1 MSKARKGTK
10 TTMKKRFLSFLT
22 AVSMIVGTIP
32 IMLPNTAIASET
44 EQKSNIDRSAYEELG
59 FTGLDA
65 KNDSNSFFG
74 TANTVLMPKKELYL
88 NYNGSSNFGQLL
100 RSGIDLYKS
109 NSDRKATGAYKR
121 YGQYKNG
128 DWANLK
134 DENGYNYGQLGGTE
148 PYSNIES
155 KNKHQRNAYAESVAF
170 NSGSG
175 RESNVATVYIRTKD
189 GNRRNQR
196 ISLEIATFGNDG
208 KSRNTASYV
217 VEYCNENSA
226 LNEQGYFYT
235 MDYAALIDVTAG
247 DYDGDGMDEIAV
259 YGANNKVIIY
269 KYRNSKLYTWK
280 TINTS
285 EISADSGVTVWGDG
299 YPVPNVKRAAV
310 VTLESFDLD
319 KNNADELVITVS
331 NPQDADYKHMNY
343 GYIYSYN
350 SGSRL
355 AQSAKIPLYD
365 DSTVL
370 RSASAA
376 AGDFDGSGQKTL
388 VFGGRASSTSNPN
401 SIRSNDKIATR
412 TVTYNHNTKSY
423 EASSIQK
430 YNESF
435 NIAMMADRGL
445 KYYSPIGM
453 AAFNMY
459 GEKDP
464 DGNSG
469 TRLFLFDRLYKYAG
483 GAFQADGTT
492 INYGSDQRNNANEK
506 EDKDQIW
513 VSNVIAGNFTK
524 KDIGRREQLIA
535 VVGQKQSGDDRYWFQ
550 IAYIC
555 ADNNNNVYRNWEGVV
570 NQATSYYNRTDKSR
584 EGAYLTISA
593 PDVDNDSMLLKFKG
607 SETYYSKPEVQAI
620 MQSAPYFEDV
630 ADVYDNYLN
639 NGATSYGKSKSD
651 TKGVSASIE
660 TSLGVYTSEE
670 ASLGGAAEFEASVAA
685 VASYEHQTTWT
696 TSTEVEYAGGIGDD
710 YVVMYTVPF
719 HRYVYEGNDK
729 NGKTVPVIIEEPMTP
744 ATVIVTVDKYDEIA
758 SMYNGLEPIRG
769 NVLTSAPGNPM
780 SYTTWGKGEF
790 KPIGDTQML
799 TNAGKGNGA
808 TVTVSRTDETEHENS
823 FAVGIEENLKAGGGA
838 GFLGNNVKAGVVQ
851 SMTASVGGVFSNMS
865 GVAYTGTVDNLPE
878 GVSDFG
884 FNWQLGYSKI
894 KFNGEDVIVIGYKT
908 SNVKRP
914 PSAPKNAVIT
924 DIGRNSMTLE
934 WDETPEAAIYE
945 LSFVTPDGEELPLAN
960 IPGTIAENGSVSYDV
975 KNLNQGTSYTFT
987 VRASDAYGVRSLP
1000 TPQVTGTTLAD
1011 GDGEFSIAEQ
1021 PKDAETA
1028 AGKDAVFS
1036 IKAIGTSTEPIQYQ
1050 WYRYDS
1056 EDRSWEK
1063 TGANSSELRFTATEE
1078 LDGSRYYCTVYQG
1091 TKVLKSKSV
1100 SLKIGLSASS
1110 TALTVSNAGKKL
1122 KNDDFVMS
1130 DYESVTK
1137 NSTEQKSWREET
1149 YTDTDGK
1156 VYKKLAQGETETEGG
1171 DGQTSYTYTGP
1182 FVWTFTDENGETSYY
1197 AGNNAPDTANKYD
1210 VVSRYTFMKG
1220 EDIVETEKTASDFA
1234 SPVTINGRE
1243 CARGYK
1249 IISSEDYIYICA
1261 YTDAENNSVTEYYKK
1276 NSEGTY
1282 EAYTLDSQKD
1292 SVSIDGTEYL
1302 LGSFTG
1308 VKKEYTDSVI
1318 DEVTEKKSGEEIVLS
1333 AEVEESAK
1341 KAVTNGNVNF
1351 RILNKSTGVID
1362 TVKGSYDGSKKIWTA
1377 SYRFP
1382 DAGMYDITAIY
1393 MGSEIFRSSV
1403 SDKITVN
1410 AYKPESRELSI
1421 SGGNMVYGSGL
1432 SLNPVIVEKNKN
1444 TSVSGKASYTVKKLT
1459 KNSKNQDEWQDCGSG
1474 LISGDMFVPDETGK
1488 YSISAE
1494 TNDGT
1499 GKLGA
1504 TTTVEVTPRTV
1515 TVRPNDAAGNL
1526 NEDRAAREGKVSVN
1540 IDGMP
1545 SNDEAALRSMIKV
1558 KSDAFTARTKGE
1570 YPIEVTVDT
1579 PSAFSSKYS
1588 IVTLKGTYSLTQDTV
1603 TVKAK
1608 AKANGSI
1615 LITYVTD
1622 KYNQSG
1628 DVTGKSAPL
1637 SIESGT
1643 QIPKGADVTFSA
1655 QPIPGFGVASWTVP
1669 DGMTNPG
1676 KDSSFT
1682 ITNIDKNVD
1691 VSVSFAYSLNQISFT
1706 AADEDGRPV
1715 PESAGRVVGA
1725 YEDGRNF
1732 NSGDTLSMG
1741 KKVTL
1746 TAQPGEGYVLCG
1758 WQKLNS
1764 ENGGWEYIKSENGKD
1779 NDTGLTQTVSNVTS
1793 PESYRAMFAQKEQK
1807 TVSFAVVDSSGK
1819 PITSAEVYVNGVKAA
1834 EGADGKLVYTAYKH
1848 EKLDIEVKTPDTVL
1862 INYWETGNET
1872 AAGKTNKYTLYD
1884 LKDDTAYTIYC
1895 TIPNTREITYGV
1907 VMTDGSTPAWTHEY
1921 IVAKRAG
1928 GDKITSPATQP
1939 QGVQL
1944 EFTAVPAD
1952 GYRVKEWTLNGTVV
1966 LGADQNSYTLTVDDS
1981 AAVNVVFEKKPT
1993 VKMIFDGSMGN
2004 VSADSDNKPVV
2015 KEYVEFGSNV
2025 VFTIEPSKGY
2035 VIDTALL
2042 NGNAAELTS
2051 GTSNTDKRFI
2061 TVENVNSDQTLTVTF
2076 KHKPIITVNGGS
2088 FTLTGTSD
2096 FTEKEISSGA
2106 YVDFGSDAKLTAVPD
2121 SGYVVDMVKVN
2132 GAAVGFDVEEN
2143 SDEISAEIKN
2153 INADKAVE
2161 ITYKKKPVISIV
2173 TGAGGSLEANGTAD
2187 FAAKNISNGD
2197 YVDFGSDIAL
2207 AVTPD
2212 YGYVVDS
2219 IKADG
2224 VAVSFNVPENSDN
2237 ISVTIPAVNA
2247 DKSIEVT
2254 FRALEKYTVSFEVI
2268 NTEAGAAGAAH
2279 GTMTVNTSRKDMDSY
2294 KTEEKNSV
2302 SGTAEV
2308 YEGGRIVF
2316 NAVADTDYRVREWTV
2331 DNAVSSS
2338 KSRTLTLTSDEVGAL
2353 ADKTVKVQFE
2363 EGKGRLTIIQPGNG
2377 VISAM
2382 VADTEFTS
2390 GGTPEIGAEVEFT
2403 LTPNAHFV
2411 LKRWLLDGAEVQ
2423 NANDLRYIYTADGS
2437 DAAVS
2442 AELEKEKLN
2451 VTAAAEENGTVSGL
2465 PEIVRHGTEITL
2477 TATPKPG
2484 YEFEGWYVNGTRLDG
2499 AGAVYTF
2506 TAEESADYIA
2516 KFTVKEGKTVT
2527 YSVNNEEFGTISA
2540 LADGKA
2546 FASGDKVSA
2555 AKKINF
2561 TVTPNDGYRVKEWIG
2576 LPSDAVIGADNLSAE
2591 IAALD
2596 SDAEVTAVLEEIPT
2610 YSITLLNTENGKL
2623 TAEVNGAAADT
2634 VREGTEVTFTAVPDT
2649 GYMFSKWTNDADGMQ
2664 TASFKLNVTKNMT
2677 VGAEFIPASY
2687 YDVKYEV
2694 LSGTTGGTASGKA
2707 DETDITSGIVVRH
2720 AKGSKLVFT
2729 AVPEQNKMVKEWRIN
2744 GEVSG
2749 ELSNRLEFN
2758 LEQNTEV
2765 TVEFEDLQLWKI
2777 ADDVPGEYSLT
2788 DIVRTP
2794 SDYGTDSDRTIR
2806 NGGTAEFKVAAAAG
2820 KTVTGVEIADDTAN
2834 TVEISRNTDGTYSVK
2849 LTGIKKDV
2857 TLSVQTE
2864 NGIPL
2869 TIENAENG
2877 TIAVKRENT
2886 ELASGAVVRAGDI
2899 LTVTASPAKNYKV
2912 SAVKV
2917 NGNILSGG
2925 SYTVSDTDTSV
2936 VISAEFTYS
2945 GGSSTGG
2952 GGGGGSSSVTVSFE
2966 SNGGSKVDSII
2977 ANRNDVIAEPS
2988 APAKVGFDFAG
2999 WYTDKELNNKY
3010 DFAQKVTKSFTLYA
3024 KWSEKQSGDNERK
3037 NPFTDVH
3044 EDEWFYDDVEYVF
3057 SNNLMNGITDT
3068 TFDPNGLITRAMLVT
3083 ILWRAEGGKQVN
3095 YAMTFEDVDL
3105 DGYYAEAVR
3114 WAASENIV
3122 KGYSDTEFMPDRNVT
3137 REQIAAIMHRYA
3149 AYKGYDVSVGEN
3161 TNILS
3166 YSDYSDISGYAV
3178 ESVQYAVGAGLMHGK
3193 TENTINPADNA
3204 TRAEI
3209 AAIIQRFNK
3218 INK

>member
-1 MSKARKGTK
+1 
-10 TTMKKRFLSFLT
+10 
-22 AVSMIVGTIP
+22 
-32 IMLPNTAIASET
+32 
-44 EQKSNIDRSAYEELG
+44 
-59 FTGLDA
+59 
-65 KNDSNSFFG
+65 
-74 TANTVLMPKKELYL
+74 
-88 NYNGSSNFGQLL
+88 
-100 RSGIDLYKS
+100 
-109 NSDRKATGAYKR
+109 
-121 YGQYKNG
+121 
-128 DWANLK
+128 
-134 DENGYNYGQLGGTE
+134 
-148 PYSNIES
+148 
-155 KNKHQRNAYAESVAF
+155 
-170 NSGSG
+170 
-175 RESNVATVYIRTKD
+175 
-189 GNRRNQR
+189 
-196 ISLEIATFGNDG
+196 
-208 KSRNTASYV
+208 
-217 VEYCNENSA
+217 
-226 LNEQGYFYT
+226 
-235 MDYAALIDVTAG
+235 
-247 DYDGDGMDEIAV
+247 
-259 YGANNKVIIY
+259 
-269 KYRNSKLYTWK
+269 
-280 TINTS
+280 
-285 EISADSGVTVWGDG
+285 
-299 YPVPNVKRAAV
+299 
-310 VTLESFDLD
+310 
-319 KNNADELVITVS
+319 
-331 NPQDADYKHMNY
+331 
-343 GYIYSYN
+343 
-350 SGSRL
+350 
-355 AQSAKIPLYD
+355 
-365 DSTVL
+365 
-370 RSASAA
+370 
-376 AGDFDGSGQKTL
+376 
-388 VFGGRASSTSNPN
+388 
-401 SIRSNDKIATR
+401 
-412 TVTYNHNTKSY
+412 
-423 EASSIQK
+423 
-430 YNESF
+430 
-435 NIAMMADRGL
+435 
-445 KYYSPIGM
+445 
-453 AAFNMY
+453 
-459 GEKDP
+459 
-464 DGNSG
+464 
-469 TRLFLFDRLYKYAG
+469 
-483 GAFQADGTT
+483 
-492 INYGSDQRNNANEK
+492 
-506 EDKDQIW
+506 
-513 VSNVIAGNFTK
+513 
-524 KDIGRREQLIA
+524 
-535 VVGQKQSGDDRYWFQ
+535 
-550 IAYIC
+550 
-555 ADNNNNVYRNWEGVV
+555 
-570 NQATSYYNRTDKSR
+570 
-584 EGAYLTISA
+584 
-593 PDVDNDSMLLKFKG
+593 
-607 SETYYSKPEVQAI
+607 
-620 MQSAPYFEDV
+620 
-630 ADVYDNYLN
+630 
-639 NGATSYGKSKSD
+639 
-651 TKGVSASIE
+651 
-660 TSLGVYTSEE
+660 
-670 ASLGGAAEFEASVAA
+670 
-685 VASYEHQTTWT
+685 
-696 TSTEVEYAGGIGDD
+696 
-710 YVVMYTVPF
+710 
-719 HRYVYEGNDK
+719 
-729 NGKTVPVIIEEPMTP
+729 
-744 ATVIVTVDKYDEIA
+744 
-758 SMYNGLEPIRG
+758 
-769 NVLTSAPGNPM
+769 
-780 SYTTWGKGEF
+780 
-790 KPIGDTQML
+790 
-799 TNAGKGNGA
+799 
-808 TVTVSRTDETEHENS
+808 
-823 FAVGIEENLKAGGGA
+823 
-838 GFLGNNVKAGVVQ
+838 
-851 SMTASVGGVFSNMS
+851 
-865 GVAYTGTVDNLPE
+865 
-878 GVSDFG
+878 
-884 FNWQLGYSKI
+884 
-894 KFNGEDVIVIGYKT
+894 
-908 SNVKRP
+908 
-914 PSAPKNAVIT
+914 
-924 DIGRNSMTLE
+924 
-934 WDETPEAAIYE
+934 
-945 LSFVTPDGEELPLAN
+945 
-960 IPGTIAENGSVSYDV
+960 
-975 KNLNQGTSYTFT
+975 
-987 VRASDAYGVRSLP
+987 
-1000 TPQVTGTTLAD
+1000 
-1011 GDGEFSIAEQ
+1011 
-1021 PKDAETA
+1021 
-1028 AGKDAVFS
+1028 
-1036 IKAIGTSTEPIQYQ
+1036 
-1050 WYRYDS
+1050 
-1056 EDRSWEK
+1056 
-1063 TGANSSELRFTATEE
+1063 
-1078 LDGSRYYCTVYQG
+1078 
-1091 TKVLKSKSV
+1091 
-1100 SLKIGLSASS
+1100 
-1110 TALTVSNAGKKL
+1110 
-1122 KNDDFVMS
+1122 
-1130 DYESVTK
+1130 
-1137 NSTEQKSWREET
+1137 
-1149 YTDTDGK
+1149 
-1156 VYKKLAQGETETEGG
+1156 
-1171 DGQTSYTYTGP
+1171 
-1182 FVWTFTDENGETSYY
+1182 
-1197 AGNNAPDTANKYD
+1197 
-1210 VVSRYTFMKG
+1210 
-1220 EDIVETEKTASDFA
+1220 
-1234 SPVTINGRE
+1234 
-1243 CARGYK
+1243 
-1249 IISSEDYIYICA
+1249 
-1261 YTDAENNSVTEYYKK
+1261 
-1276 NSEGTY
+1276 
-1282 EAYTLDSQKD
+1282 
-1292 SVSIDGTEYL
+1292 
-1302 LGSFTG
+1302 
-1308 VKKEYTDSVI
+1308 
-1318 DEVTEKKSGEEIVLS
+1318 
-1333 AEVEESAK
+1333 
-1341 KAVTNGNVNF
+1341 
-1351 RILNKSTGVID
+1351 
-1362 TVKGSYDGSKKIWTA
+1362 
-1377 SYRFP
+1377 
-1382 DAGMYDITAIY
+1382 
-1393 MGSEIFRSSV
+1393 
-1403 SDKITVN
+1403 
-1410 AYKPESRELSI
+1410 
-1421 SGGNMVYGSGL
+1421 
-1432 SLNPVIVEKNKN
+1432 
-1444 TSVSGKASYTVKKLT
+1444 
-1459 KNSKNQDEWQDCGSG
+1459 
-1474 LISGDMFVPDETGK
+1474 MFVPDETGK

-1494 TNDGT
+1494 TDDGT

-1515 TVRPNDAAGNL
+1515 TVRPNDTAGNL

-1545 SNDEAALRSMIKV
+1545 SNDEAALRRMIKV
-1558 KSDAFTARTKGE
+1558 KSDAFAARTKGE
-1570 YPIEVTVDT
+1570 YPIEVTVDN

-1588 IVTLKGTYSLTQDTV
+1588 IVTLKGTYSLTQDNV

-1676 KDSSFT
+1676 KDSSFI
-1682 ITNIDKNVD
+1682 ITNISKNVD

-1725 YEDGRNF
+1725 YEDGRSF
-1732 NSGDTLSMG
+1732 NSGDTLSIG
-1741 KKVTL
+1741 KRVTL

-1793 PESYRAMFAQKEQK
+1793 PESYRALFAQKEQK
-1807 TVSFAVVDSSGK
+1807 TVSFAIVDSSGK

-1834 EGADGKLVYTAYKH
+1834 EDAGGKRVYTAYKH

-1872 AAGKTNKYTLYD
+1872 PAGKTNKYTLYD
-1884 LKDDTAYTIYC
+1884 LKDDAAYTIYC
-1895 TIPNTREITYGV
+1895 TIPNTREITYGAV
-1907 VMTDGSTPAWTHEY
+1907 LTDGSTPAWTHEY
-1921 IVAKRAG
+1921 IIAKRAG
-1928 GDKITSPATQP
+1928 GDKITNPATQP

-1966 LGADQNSYTLTVDDS
+1966 LGEDQNSYTLTVDES

-2025 VFTIEPSKGY
+2025 VFTIEPLKGY

-2042 NGNAAELTS
+2042 NGNAADLTS

-2061 TVENVNSDQTLTVTF
+2061 IAENVNSDQTLTVTF
-2076 KHKPIITVNGGS
+2076 KHKPIITVNDGS

-2096 FTEKEISSGA
+2096 FTEKEIS
-2106 YVDFGSDAKLTAVPD
+2106 
-2121 SGYVVDMVKVN
+2121 
-2132 GAAVGFDVEEN
+2132 
-2143 SDEISAEIKN
+2143 
-2153 INADKAVE
+2153 
-2161 ITYKKKPVISIV
+2161 
-2173 TGAGGSLEANGTAD
+2173 
-2187 FAAKNISNGD
+2187 NGD

-2207 AVTPD
+2207 AITPD

-2224 VAVSFNVPENSDN
+2224 AAVSFNVPENSDN

-2254 FRALEKYTVSFEVI
+2254 FRTLEKYTVSFEVI

-2363 EGKGRLTIIQPGNG
+2363 EGKGRLTIIQPSNG

-2477 TATPKPG
+2477 TAAPKQG
-2484 YEFEGWYVNGTRLDG
+2484 YEFEGWYVNGTRLDE
-2499 AGAVYTF
+2499 AGEVYTF

-2561 TVTPNDGYRVKEWIG
+2561 TVIPNDGYRVKEWIG

-2623 TAEVNGAAADT
+2623 TAEVNGAAADA
-2634 VREGTEVTFTAVPDT
+2634 VREGTEVTFTAVPDA

-2664 TASFKLNVTKNMT
+2664 TASFKLNITKNMT

-2694 LSGTTGGTASGKA
+2694 LSGTTGGTVSGKT

-2729 AVPEQNKMVKEWRIN
+2729 AVPEQNKMVKEWRVN
-2744 GEVSG
+2744 GEVSS
-2749 ELSNRLEFN
+2749 ELSNKLEFN
-2758 LEQNTEV
+2758 LERNTEV

-2806 NGGTAEFKVAAAAG
+2806 NGGTAEFKVTAAEG

-2834 TVEISRNTDGTYSVK
+2834 SVKISRNTDGTYSVK

-2886 ELASGAVVRAGDI
+2886 ELASGAVVKAGDI

-2917 NGNILSGG
+2917 NGNVLSGG

-2945 GGSSTGG
+2945 GGSSAGG

-2966 SNGGSKVDSII
+2966 SNGGSEVDSIT

-2988 APAKVGFDFAG
+2988 APAKAGFDFAG

-3024 KWSEKQSGDNERK
+3024 KWLEKQSGDNERK

-3122 KGYSDTEFMPDRNVT
+3122 KGYSDTEFMPDRNIT

-3166 YSDYSDISGYAV
+3166 YSDYSNISGYAV
-3178 ESVQYAVGAGLMHGK
+3178 EAVQYAVGAGLMHGK